1 MHPIVEAQ
9 RERLRELC
17 DRFGV
22 KRLELFGSA
31 AEGPFDTETSD
42 LDFLVEFEPM
52 SPGDHADAYFGLL
65 EALQDLF
72 ARDIDLVET
81 QAIQNPYLLA
91 AVNESRTVVY
101 AE

>member
-1 MHPIVEAQ
+1 MHAIVEDQ
-9 RERLRELC
+9 RRRLKELC
-17 DRFGV
+17 DRFAV

-31 AEGPFDTETSD
+31 AEGRFETEKSD

-72 ARDIDLVET
+72 GRDIDLVET
-81 QAIQNPYLLA
+81 QAIRNPYLLA
-91 AVNESRTVVY
+91 AVNESRTVIY
-101 AE
+101 AQ

>member
-1 MHPIVEAQ
+1 MHPIVEGQ
-9 RERLRELC
+9 RERLLELC
-17 DRFGV
+17 GRYRV

-31 AEGPFDTETSD
+31 AEGPFDSETSD
-42 LDFLVEFEPM
+42 LDFLVEFGSM

-72 ARDIDLVET
+72 GRDIDLVET
-81 QAIQNPYLLA
+81 QAIRNPYLLA

>member
-1 MHPIVEAQ
+1 MEAIVAEQ
-9 RERLRELC
+9 QERRRELC
-17 DRFGV
+17 ERFRV

-31 AEGPFDTETSD
+31 VDGPFDSETSD
-42 LDFLVEFEPM
+42 LDFLVEFGPM

-72 ARDIDLVET
+72 GRDIDLVET
-81 QAIQNPYLLA
+81 PAVQNPYLLA
-91 AVNESRTVVY
+91 AVNESRTVIY

>member
-1 MHPIVEAQ
+1 MHAIVEAQ

-17 DRFGV
+17 GRYRV

-31 AEGPFDTETSD
+31 AEGGFDTERSD

-65 EALQDLF
+65 ESLQDLF
-72 ARDIDLVET
+72 GRDIDLVET
-81 QAIQNPYLLA
+81 PAMRNPYLLA
-91 AVNESRTVVY
+91 AVNESRTLVY